1 MKILPSLTIIN
12 FRRISPLELEA
23 EAQVWQAEGR
33 RYDTKGVSGG
43 SLASFFS
50 HLNSGMTAILALCFH
65 PQLALFSLH
74 CTFFISIELRECGL
88 SKKAIN
94 RYDIH
99 ERANCLTPL
108 GSAPSCLSPS
118 SACVRAVKLP
128 LYPSLRQKVNR
139 LRKRHWFIL
148 QCLFLNA
155 RASMTV
161 VTSAATVEQ

>member
-1 MKILPSLTIIN
+1 MVTTRP
-12 FRRISPLELEA
+12 
-23 EAQVWQAEGR
+23 WQAEGR

-50 HLNSGMTAILALCFH
+50 HLNSEMTAILALCFH

-108 GSAPSCLSPS
+108 GSAALLPATLHLP
-118 SACVRAVKLP
+118 VRERLKLP
-128 LYPSLRQKVNR
+128 LYPSLRQELYR

>member
-1 MKILPSLTIIN
+1 M
-12 FRRISPLELEA
+12 ELEV

-74 CTFFISIELRECGL
+74 CTFFISIELQECGL

-108 GSAPSCLSPS
+108 GSAPFCLPHLICPCGSG
-118 SACVRAVKLP
+118 KN
-128 LYPSLRQKVNR
+128 SL
-139 LRKRHWFIL
+139 FIPKTGSQQAKKKAL
-148 QCLFLNA
+148 ADKPMPFAQ
-155 RASMTV
+155 
-161 VTSAATVEQ
+161 